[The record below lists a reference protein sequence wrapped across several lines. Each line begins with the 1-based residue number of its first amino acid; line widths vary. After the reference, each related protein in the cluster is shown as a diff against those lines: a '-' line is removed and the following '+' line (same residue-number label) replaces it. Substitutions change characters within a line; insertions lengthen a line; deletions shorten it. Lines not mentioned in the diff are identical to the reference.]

1 MSIATVNLEALP
13 LYYRAGK
20 GVNPQRTLL
29 AVGLITAS
37 ALVVG
42 PLFAILQRLVMM
54 FSIKLSLVVVI
65 FAAWGL
71 GYIYGRILFW
81 QRIHSRKVTL
91 GLASFGA
98 LAFLVTTWSSWPA
111 VVAIHELM
119 TAPGNGDFT
128 ASDALW
134 LMLPPSSL
142 KFIAWAYENGT
153 WSMGDNKNTISGIG
167 LGVMWAAE
175 IVTSIGFI
183 FYTAW
188 QAVNKL
194 PYCETCDQWGVH
206 RALVT
211 MAVSPQLNLDQL
223 RQNLEKHNFGVL
235 PTLYDANNNGNFL
248 NINLQGCFGC
258 DNLHTLCVDHVATKV
273 NKKNEV
279 ETKVKPVVKRLNL
292 NADQTVAIAT
302 LAAEIKALSEAP
314 SATTL
319 EPAPTAT

>member
-1 MSIATVNLEALP
+1 
-13 LYYRAGK
+13 
-20 GVNPQRTLL
+20 
-29 AVGLITAS
+29 
-37 ALVVG
+37 
-42 PLFAILQRLVMM
+42 
-54 FSIKLSLVVVI
+54 
-65 FAAWGL
+65 
-71 GYIYGRILFW
+71 
-81 QRIHSRKVTL
+81 
-91 GLASFGA
+91 
-98 LAFLVTTWSSWPA
+98 
-111 VVAIHELM
+111 
-119 TAPGNGDFT
+119 
-128 ASDALW
+128 
-134 LMLPPSSL
+134 
-142 KFIAWAYENGT
+142 
-153 WSMGDNKNTISGIG
+153 
-167 LGVMWAAE
+167 
-175 IVTSIGFI
+175 
-183 FYTAW
+183 
-188 QAVNKL
+188 
-194 PYCETCDQWGVH
+194 
-206 RALVT
+206 